1 LKSAVAKSTLIC
13 NGLEEKVDMFTWMP
27 GPQRGIVAL
36 GLMAVNTMFW
46 CPLLFFVAF
55 FKLIVPVETWR
66 RWCSC
71 VLNRIA
77 VCWIWTNNLNH
88 RLTTKTC
95 WNVSGLDALDRL
107 ECYMVVANHQSWA
120 DILVLQRVFNR
131 RIPLLKFFL
140 KKELIWFPMLGLAWW
155 ALDFPFLKRYSNKFL
170 KKHPHLAGKDL
181 ETTRRACEKYK
192 KMPVAVMNFV
202 EGTRFTKAK
211 QNGQKSP
218 FAHLLRAK
226 AGGLAFALSSMDGR
240 INRLIDVTIVYPQGK
255 KSFWNYLCG
264 NIREIKVRVRQLPIT
279 QRLQGDYIGD
289 RSFRREFQNWLNNLW
304 TEKDHL
310 ITQLQS

>member
-1 LKSAVAKSTLIC
+1 
-13 NGLEEKVDMFTWMP
+13 MFTWMP
-27 GPQRGIVAL
+27 GHQRGVVAL
-36 GLMAVNTMFW
+36 GLMAVNTIFW
-46 CPLLFFVAF
+46 CLPLFFVAF

-71 VLNRIA
+71 ILNRIA
-77 VCWIWTNNLNH
+77 ICWIWMNNLNH
-88 RLTTKTC
+88 RLTTKTH

-131 RIPLLKFFL
+131 RIPMLKFFL

-155 ALDFPFLKRYSNKFL
+155 ALDFPFLKRYSKKFI
-170 KKHPHLAGKDL
+170 KKNPHLAGKDL

-192 KMPVAVMNFV
+192 KLPVAVMNFV
-202 EGTRFTKAK
+202 EGTRFSKAK
-211 QNGQKSP
+211 QIGQQAP
-218 FAHLLRAK
+218 FANLLRAK
-226 AGGLAFALSSMDGR
+226 AGGLAFALSCMNGK
-240 INRLIDVTIVYPQGK
+240 INRLVDVTIIYPQGK

-289 RSFRREFQNWLNNLW
+289 RDFRKQFQNWLNDLW
-304 TEKDHL
+304 TEKDQL

>member
-1 LKSAVAKSTLIC
+1 
-13 NGLEEKVDMFTWMP
+13 MFTWMP
-27 GPQRGIVAL
+27 GPQRGVVAL
-36 GLMAVNTMFW
+36 GLMAVNTIFW
-46 CPLLFFVAF
+46 CTLLFIVAF
-55 FKLIVPVETWR
+55 FKLIIPVETWR

-71 VLNRIA
+71 ILNRIA
-77 VCWIWTNNLNH
+77 VCWIWMNNLNH
-88 RLTTKTC
+88 RLTTKTR
-95 WNVSGLDALDRL
+95 WNVNGLDALDRL

-131 RIPLLKFFL
+131 RIPMLKFFL

-155 ALDFPFLKRYSNKFL
+155 ALDFPFLKRYS
-170 KKHPHLAGKDL
+170 KKIIKKNPHLAGKDL

-192 KMPVAVMNFV
+192 KLPVAVMNFV
-202 EGTRFTKAK
+202 EGTRFSKAK
-211 QNGQKSP
+211 QIGQQAP
-218 FAHLLRAK
+218 FANLLRAK
-226 AGGLAFALSSMDGR
+226 AGGLAFALSSMNGT

-289 RSFRREFQNWLNNLW
+289 RDFRREFQNWLNDLW
-304 TEKDHL
+304 TEKDQL

>member
-1 LKSAVAKSTLIC
+1 
-13 NGLEEKVDMFTWMP
+13 MFTWMS
-27 GPQRGIVAL
+27 GHQRGVVAL
-36 GLMAVNTMFW
+36 GLMAVNTIFW
-46 CPLLFFVAF
+46 CTLLFIIAF
-55 FKLIVPVETWR
+55 FKLIIPVETWR

-71 VLNRIA
+71 ILNRIA
-77 VCWIWTNNLNH
+77 VCWIWMNNLNH
-88 RLTTKTC
+88 RLTTKTR
-95 WNVSGLDALDRL
+95 WNVNGLDALDRL

-131 RIPLLKFFL
+131 RIPMLKFFL

-155 ALDFPFLKRYSNKFL
+155 ALDFPFLKRYS
-170 KKHPHLAGKDL
+170 KKIIKKNPHLAGKDL

-192 KMPVAVMNFV
+192 KLPVAVMNFV
-202 EGTRFTKAK
+202 EGTRFSKAK
-211 QNGQKSP
+211 QIGQQAP
-218 FAHLLRAK
+218 FANLLRAK
-226 AGGLAFALSSMDGR
+226 AGGLAFALSSMNGT

-289 RSFRREFQNWLNNLW
+289 RDFRREFQNWLNDLW
-304 TEKDHL
+304 TEKDQL

>member
-1 LKSAVAKSTLIC
+1 
-13 NGLEEKVDMFTWMP
+13 MFTWMP
-27 GPQRGIVAL
+27 GHQRGVVAL
-36 GLMAVNTMFW
+36 GLMAVNTIFW
-46 CPLLFFVAF
+46 CTPLFIVAF
-55 FKLIVPVETWR
+55 FKLIIPVETWR

-71 VLNRIA
+71 ILNRIA
-77 VCWIWTNNLNH
+77 VCWIWMNNLNH
-88 RLTTKTC
+88 RLTTKTR
-95 WNVSGLDALDRL
+95 WNVNGLDALDRL

-131 RIPLLKFFL
+131 RIPMLKFFL

-155 ALDFPFLKRYSNKFL
+155 ALDFPFLKRYS
-170 KKHPHLAGKDL
+170 KKIIKKNPHLAGKDL

-192 KMPVAVMNFV
+192 KLPVAVMNFV
-202 EGTRFTKAK
+202 EGTRFSKAK
-211 QNGQKSP
+211 QIGQQAP
-218 FAHLLRAK
+218 FANLLRAK
-226 AGGLAFALSSMDGR
+226 AGGLAFALSSMNGT

-289 RSFRREFQNWLNNLW
+289 RDFRREFQNWLNDLW
-304 TEKDHL
+304 TEKDQL

>member
-1 LKSAVAKSTLIC
+1 
-13 NGLEEKVDMFTWMP
+13 MFTWMP
-27 GPQRGIVAL
+27 GHQRGIVAL
-36 GLMAVNTMFW
+36 GLMAVNTIFW
-46 CPLLFFVAF
+46 CTLLFIVAF
-55 FKLIVPVETWR
+55 FKLIIPVETWR

-71 VLNRIA
+71 ILNRIA
-77 VCWIWTNNLNH
+77 VCWIWMNNLNH
-88 RLTTKTC
+88 RLTTKTR
-95 WNVSGLDALDRL
+95 WNVNGLDALDRL

-131 RIPLLKFFL
+131 RIPMLKFFL

-155 ALDFPFLKRYSNKFL
+155 ALDFPFLKRYS
-170 KKHPHLAGKDL
+170 KKIIKKNPHLAGKDL

-192 KMPVAVMNFV
+192 KLPVAVMNFV
-202 EGTRFTKAK
+202 EGTRFSKAK
-211 QNGQKSP
+211 QIGQQAP
-218 FAHLLRAK
+218 FANLLRAK
-226 AGGLAFALSSMDGR
+226 AGGLAFALSSMNGT

-255 KSFWNYLCG
+255 KSFWHYLCG

-289 RSFRREFQNWLNNLW
+289 RDFRREFQNWLNSLW
-304 TEKDHL
+304 AEKDQL

>member
-1 LKSAVAKSTLIC
+1 
-13 NGLEEKVDMFTWMP
+13 MP
-27 GPQRGIVAL
+27 GPQRGVVAL
-36 GLMAVNTMFW
+36 GLMAVNTIFW
-46 CPLLFFVAF
+46 CTLLFIVAF
-55 FKLIVPVETWR
+55 FKLIIPVETWR

-71 VLNRIA
+71 ILNRIA
-77 VCWIWTNNLNH
+77 VCWIWMNNLNH
-88 RLTTKTC
+88 RLTTKTR
-95 WNVSGLDALDRL
+95 WNVNGLDALDRL

-131 RIPLLKFFL
+131 RIPMLKFFL

-155 ALDFPFLKRYSNKFL
+155 ALDFPFLKRYS
-170 KKHPHLAGKDL
+170 KKIIKKNPHLAGKDL

-192 KMPVAVMNFV
+192 KLPVAVMNFV
-202 EGTRFTKAK
+202 EGTRFSKAK
-211 QNGQKSP
+211 QIGQQAP
-218 FAHLLRAK
+218 FANLLRAK
-226 AGGLAFALSSMDGR
+226 AGGLAFALSSMNGT

-289 RSFRREFQNWLNNLW
+289 RDFRREFQNWLNDLW
-304 TEKDHL
+304 TEKDQL

>member
-1 LKSAVAKSTLIC
+1 
-13 NGLEEKVDMFTWMP
+13 MFTWMP
-27 GPQRGIVAL
+27 GLQRGVVVL
-36 GLMAVNTMFW
+36 GLMSVNTIFW
-46 CPLLFFVAF
+46 CLLLFFVAF

-77 VCWIWTNNLNH
+77 VCWIQMNNLYH
-88 RLTTKTC
+88 RLITKTR
-95 WNVSGLDALDRL
+95 WNVTGLDALDRL

-131 RIPLLKFFL
+131 RIPMLKFFL

-155 ALDFPFLKRYSNKFL
+155 ALDFPFLKRYSKKFL

-181 ETTRRACEKYK
+181 EATRRACEKYK

-211 QNGQKSP
+211 QNGQQSP

-255 KSFWNYLCG
+255 KSFWDYLCG
-264 NIREIKVRVRQLPIT
+264 NIREIKVRARQLPIT

-289 RSFRREFQNWLNNLW
+289 RNFRKEFQNWLNDLW
-304 TEKDHL
+304 TVKDQL